1 MWGLFLRRWR
11 RNRGVL
17 LMDLIFDLAGF
28 IRVAA
33 VNAAENATV
42 TTATRRQA
50 LTKYESLKV
59 AVTSCG
65 IIDVCFL
72 CEGEESNRNMY

>member
-28 IRVAA
+28 IRVGA

-42 TTATRRQA
+42 TTATRRQV
-50 LTKYESLKV
+50 LTKM
-59 AVTSCG
+59 
-65 IIDVCFL
+65 
-72 CEGEESNRNMY
+72 NM